1 MATRRER
8 LRFKIWHIIEGE
20 AEGDF
25 AIVALVGIVAV
36 TLLLVWLLK

>member
-20 AEGDF
+20 AEGRF
-25 AIVALVGIVAV
+25 AIGALVGVVAV
-36 TLLLVWLLK
+36 TLLLMWLVK